1 MGGITLTRSEF
12 LVLMDAVQAPG
23 VVGLDA
29 GELVPANPGEHKA
42 LVAEGIQRLT
52 KRGALRVE
60 SGVNVLDTTLIGM
73 AMVLANPVL
82 AVITTRDN
90 PGVGPQL
97 FLHYMAEA
105 LAVEQTLP
113 SEDEHRLA
121 LVSAAGLVDRLLEI
135 LPVEKRNGGEA
146 HQVSLAQDDFFAVKE
161 MAESQA
167 GKKATKILVNH
178 GMTVDGAQQLVAAM
192 TVPEFGGSLAVLQC
206 EKGQVVDGRN
216 LAVVQGAETAW
227 LVKQAKVGS
236 GKLAVTS
243 CDEAGFRSLIAD
255 WIGELS
261 G

>member
-29 GELVPANPGEHKA
+29 GELVPANTGEHKA
-42 LVAEGIQRLT
+42 LVAEGIQRLSE
-52 KRGALRVE
+52 RGALRVE

-73 AMVLANPVL
+73 AMVLANPAL

-105 LAVEQTLP
+105 LAVE
-113 SEDEHRLA
+113 
-121 LVSAAGLVDRLLEI
+121 
-135 LPVEKRNGGEA
+135 KRNGGEA
-146 HQVSLAQDDFFAVKE
+146 YRVSLEQDEFFAVKE

-178 GMTVDGAQQLVAAM
+178 GMTEDGAQQLVAAM
-192 TVPEFGGSLAVLQC
+192 TVPEFGGSGAVLRWG
-206 EKGQVVDGRN
+206 KGQVVDGRN
-216 LAVVQGAETAW
+216 LAVVQGVETAW
-227 LVKQAKVGS
+227 LLKPANSGAGEVG
-236 GKLAVTS
+236 G
-243 CDEAGFRSLIAD
+243 G
-255 WIGELS
+255 
-261 G
+261 